1 MVLVAAALFATIQS
15 LGAAEI
21 APSRSAQSAE
31 ALPGPPAEAP
41 TAQPANPVPDRGA
54 IAGSVSAATVFD
66 NREVSGILGREVRGT
81 ADENMGRIIDVIVD
95 RAGSIRAAV
104 AMQSMANDAAEWI
117 RDRHDDE
124 EGQTAVEYAGILALI
139 ATIFVLLFA
148 LKLDEKIKGVVE
160 DAVNKITNKQ

>member
-1 MVLVAAALFATIQS
+1 MQS
-15 LGAAEI
+15 INEL
-21 APSRSAQSAE
+21 
-31 ALPGPPAEAP
+31 
-41 TAQPANPVPDRGA
+41 
-54 IAGSVSAATVFD
+54 
-66 NREVSGILGREVRGT
+66 
-81 ADENMGRIIDVIVD
+81 
-95 RAGSIRAAV
+95 SIRAAV

-148 LKLDEKIKGVVE
+148 LKLEDKIKGVVE

>member
-1 MVLVAAALFATIQS
+1 MQS
-15 LGAAEI
+15 INEL
-21 APSRSAQSAE
+21 S
-31 ALPGPPAEAP
+31 L
-41 TAQPANPVPDRGA
+41 
-54 IAGSVSAATVFD
+54 
-66 NREVSGILGREVRGT
+66 
-81 ADENMGRIIDVIVD
+81 
-95 RAGSIRAAV
+95 RAAV
-104 AMQSMANDAAEWI
+104 ATQTMVNDAAEWI